1 MPVAFPALP
10 RRDRATSQEE
20 DAPDRR
26 APLAADAGSS
36 RQRPPSP
43 ADGNPLI
50 LRLSAS
56 LLISAALLFW
66 LLGSR
71 QAAAAWDAV
80 RLPAPG
86 VLGLLVLLQCVSY
99 GCRAARLSTQ
109 FATRLAL
116 GWRNA
121 LRMTLLHNLG
131 INVIP
136 FRAGELLLPAM
147 LHRAGLQFSEAL
159 ATLLWLRI
167 QDVVVLAGLTIALW
181 PGLPLAL
188 RCAALLG
195 LLATWSL
202 ARHLAQTADADQRS
216 GFLFRRLQ
224 RLRPMFDGSRAS
236 WLWTVANWLSKLSG
250 LSLALAALAGLP
262 VAAAVPGVLGGE
274 LSAILPVQGF
284 AGFGTYEAGVALP
297 LAGFGLPWQP
307 LLAAA
312 LSLHL
317 ITIAIALIAGTLA
330 WIALPAPNLP
340 PSAPA

>member
-1 MPVAFPALP
+1 MPAAFPARP
-10 RRDRATSQEE
+10 GSDQAARPE
-20 DAPDRR
+20 DD
-26 APLAADAGSS
+26 APLAAEAAGS
-36 RQRPPSP
+36 RQRPPGP

-50 LRLSAS
+50 LRLSVS

-86 VLGLLVLLQCVSY
+86 VLGLLVLLQCLSY

-116 GWRNA
+116 GWRST

-147 LHRAGLQFSEAL
+147 LHRAGLPLSEAL

-195 LLATWSL
+195 LAAAWPL
-202 ARHLAQTADADQRS
+202 ARHLARTADANQRS
-216 GFLFRRLQ
+216 GFPFRHLQ

-262 VAAAVPGVLGGE
+262 VATAVPGVLGGE
-274 LSAILPVQGF
+274 LSAILPVQGI

-317 ITIAIALIAGTLA
+317 ITIAIALVAGTLA
-330 WIALPAPNLP
+330 WVALPAPELP
-340 PSAPA
+340 PSARA